1 MHPLLQTL
9 TLVTVFL
16 GVTTA
21 PLEAAWY
28 TKEFS
33 AQVKWT
39 IPTPT
44 EPEKIEGHVYVGD
57 KRLRI
62 ENTTKGHTN
71 ALIFL
76 VQEKKA
82 WTLDLAAK
90 NYHDGVARMAML
102 PKPDT
107 DILPSDP
114 DSPCANK
121 EKRVTCAKTGSGTL
135 DGVATE
141 EWTITIDQDQ
151 QKGEIKL
158 SIDPARHLV
167 LKQQP
172 DVGPVRTRTFLGDM
186 DHQGRPTEKWKVSEE
201 FQGQST
207 VLEQWVD
214 KELRLIVRESG
225 QAGDVLLDVSAIK
238 IAPQPDSLFKIPDG
252 FKLTQPV
259 MDPHPPG
266 GPTPGGHGQRQ

>member
-1 MHPLLQTL
+1 MHPLIQTL
-9 TLVTVFL
+9 ALVAVVL
-16 GVTTA
+16 GVTTTS
-21 PLEAAWY
+21 LEAAWY
-28 TKEFS
+28 PKEFS
-33 AQVKWT
+33 AQVQWS

-44 EPEKIEGHVYVGD
+44 TPEKIDGNVYVGD

-62 ENTTKGHTN
+62 ENTSKGHTN

-102 PKPDT
+102 PKPDS
-107 DILPSDP
+107 DVLPSDP
-114 DSPCANK
+114 DSPCAGK
-121 EKRVTCAKTGSGTL
+121 EKRVTCSKTGTGTL

-172 DVGPVRTRTFLGDM
+172 DVGPIHTRTFLGDM
-186 DHQGRPTEKWKVSEE
+186 EHQGRSTEKWKVTEE

-214 KELRLIVRESG
+214 KELRLVVRESG
-225 QAGDVLLDVSAIK
+225 QAGDVLLEVNAIK
-238 IAPQPDSLFKIPDG
+238 IAPQPDALFKIPEE
-252 FKLTQPV
+252 FKLTQPS
-259 MDPHPPG
+259 MDPNPSAPPMPG
-266 GPTPGGHGQRQ
+266 KPTSIK